1 MFQTMFNIGYSLI
14 KDKQITCESWVAVW
28 PGFDDGLRGIG
39 LLRGEGHFVGIVTDR
54 APDDAEGEQ
63 GDQGDQERYDA
74 ACVEAHRGTEE
85 INDDPC
91 NGGTQVMPEFTQVM
105 ASVSLRPGTA
115 RSTALLMTMR
125 KGA

>member
-1 MFQTMFNIGYSLI
+1 MTIVRKKARCVGGLSNRAFLLLMFQTMFNIGYSLI

-63 GDQGDQERYDA
+63 GDQGDQER
-74 ACVEAHRGTEE
+74 
-85 INDDPC
+85 
-91 NGGTQVMPEFTQVM
+91 
-105 ASVSLRPGTA
+105 
-115 RSTALLMTMR
+115 
-125 KGA
+125 